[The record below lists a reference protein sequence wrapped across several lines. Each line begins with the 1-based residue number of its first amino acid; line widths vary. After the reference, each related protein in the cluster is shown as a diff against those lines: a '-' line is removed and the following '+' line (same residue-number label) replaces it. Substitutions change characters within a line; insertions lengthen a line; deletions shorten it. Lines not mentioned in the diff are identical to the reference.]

1 MDATG
6 AQRDEPV
13 LFEAVIV
20 PHRSLSPRGQWV
32 VIGVIATACIL
43 TGLRFWLL
51 GAWPVVGFVAVEL
64 GLAGGLLRLHAR
76 AARQSELLLLSSDML
91 RVVRTDA
98 NGVRSERRLRT
109 AWLSVELEERDGRV
123 SALLL
128 RTRARREEVATT
140 LGEMEKRDLAEALRA
155 ALDTARNPSFDN
167 PQLRD

>member
-1 MDATG
+1 MDAVN
-6 AQRDEPV
+6 AQRDEQV

-32 VIGVIATACIL
+32 VTGVIATACML

-51 GAWPVVGFVAVEL
+51 GAWPVVGFIAVEL

-76 AARQSELLLLSSDML
+76 AARQSELLVLSSGML

-98 NGVRSERRLRT
+98 NGRRSERQLRT
-109 AWLSVELEERDGRV
+109 AWLSVELEEREGRV
-123 SALLL
+123 PALLL
-128 RTRARREEVATT
+128 CTRARLEEIATT

-155 ALDTARNPSFDN
+155 ALHSARNPSFDN